1 MEEKRIIKKFM
12 GEVHAGKGLGIYGI
26 IDVIKSLKN
35 GIVDTVIVTDDIDY
49 VKIEVKCKRCGTVQE
64 KFVERP
70 NVTTMKQEIIS
81 RPCPSCNAIDF
92 ETYEK
97 DIVDYFEEL
106 VTLSGS
112 KLEVI
117 SGKTEEGAQLG
128 SIGKVGAILR
138 FRPVANA

>member
-1 MEEKRIIKKFM
+1 
-12 GEVHAGKGLGIYGI
+12 
-26 IDVIKSLKN
+26 
-35 GIVDTVIVTDDIDY
+35 
-49 VKIEVKCKRCGTVQE
+49 
-64 KFVERP
+64 
-70 NVTTMKQEIIS
+70 MKQEIVS

-92 ETYEK
+92 EIYEK